1 MSHQIR
7 RMEERGL
14 LWRESCDT
22 DGRGFFAVLDPRGLN
37 AIQDA
42 APGHARLVKKQF
54 FEHLTPEQERQFGE
68 ILGLLQRVIDPDAD
82 PEKAD
87 R

>member
-1 MSHQIR
+1 M
-7 RMEERGL
+7 
-14 LWRESCDT
+14 
-22 DGRGFFAVLDPRGLN
+22 
-37 AIQDA
+37 
-42 APGHARLVKKQF
+42 VKKQF
-54 FEHLTPEQERQFGE
+54 FEHLTPEQEQQFGE

>member
-1 MSHQIR
+1 MPF
-7 RMEERGL
+7 RMP
-14 LWRESCDT
+14 
-22 DGRGFFAVLDPRGLN
+22 PR
-37 AIQDA
+37 
-42 APGHARLVKKQF
+42 GHARLVKKQF
-54 FEHLTPEQERQFGE
+54 FEHLTPEQEQQFGE

>member
-1 MSHQIR
+1 MAAASSPCLIR
-7 RMEERGL
+7 AVSMPFRMP
-14 LWRESCDT
+14 
-22 DGRGFFAVLDPRGLN
+22 PR
-37 AIQDA
+37 
-42 APGHARLVKKQF
+42 GHARLVKKQF
-54 FEHLTPEQERQFGE
+54 FEHLTPEQEQQFGE